1 MRRSLLVIAAPLLAA
16 PVFFL
21 TRQGDSPQRL
31 VFLQVGQGDCALI
44 QDGGYTVMVDAAAA
58 SEYIDLGQRLAIP
71 EMRKLGVNRIDMV
84 LLTHPDSDHIG
95 GLPSIA
101 RRWPIAVVA
110 APETFRDHDALRE
123 LQSKLPKGIEWRWM
137 EPDSSLK
144 FGNTQLS
151 FDFMPAGEE
160 DNVGSLA
167 MLVEMGSS
175 RAVLTGDGTV
185 ETEAWLAPRVDWSA
199 EVLKAGH
206 HGSRTSTSSE
216 WLEEVRPRFAVISC
230 GRGNRFGHPHSA
242 VTSRIEG
249 AGAKVLRTDWDGTLI
264 FRPTRSGFQLE

>member
-1 MRRSLLVIAAPLLAA
+1 
-16 PVFFL
+16 
-21 TRQGDSPQRL
+21 
-31 VFLQVGQGDCALI
+31 
-44 QDGGYTVMVDAAAA
+44 MVDAAGA

-101 RRWPIAVVA
+101 RRWPIGVVA
-110 APETFRDHDALRE
+110 APETFREHEALTL
-123 LQSKLPKGIEWRWM
+123 LQSQLPKSIEWKWIKP
-137 EPDSSLK
+137 ESSLN
-144 FGNTQLS
+144 FGSTMLS
-151 FDFMPAGEE
+151 FDFMPGGEE

-167 MLVEMGSS
+167 TLIQMGAS

-185 ETEAWLAPRVDWSA
+185 ETEAWLAPRADWSA

-216 WLEEVRPRFAVISC
+216 WLQEVRPLYAVISC
-230 GRGNRFGHPHSA
+230 GRGNRFGHPHPS
-242 VTSRIEG
+242 VTERLQGIGSR
-249 AGAKVLRTDWDGTLI
+249 VLRTDWDGTLI